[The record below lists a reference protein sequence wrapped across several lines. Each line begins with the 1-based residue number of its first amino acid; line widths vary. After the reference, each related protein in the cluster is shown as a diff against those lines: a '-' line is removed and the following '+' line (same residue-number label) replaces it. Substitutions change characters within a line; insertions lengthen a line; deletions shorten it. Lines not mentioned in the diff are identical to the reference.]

1 MTRLYFAY
9 GSNINPE
16 QFASRCPASRF
27 IGRATL
33 HGYRF
38 IITVRGYAN
47 VVPEPGA
54 VVHGVMA
61 ELTPRDERTLDR
73 CEGVAVGIYRR
84 EMLRVLQDDGRE
96 AMALVYVDNET
107 RIGMPKEG
115 YLERIMEGARFH
127 GLSGGAIKGLE
138 AWAGEC

>member
-9 GSNINPE
+9 GSNMNPE

-47 VVPEPGA
+47 VVQEPGA

-73 CEGVAVGIYRR
+73 CEGVAAGIYRR
-84 EMLRVLQDDGRE
+84 EMLRIRADDGGE
-96 AMALVYVDNET
+96 AVALVYVDNET
-107 RIGMPKEG
+107 RIGIPKGG
-115 YLERIMEGARFH
+115 YLERILEGARFH
-127 GLSGGAIKGLE
+127 GLSGATIKSLE
-138 AWAGEC
+138 AWAG